1 MIFIAENWEIDGIIS
16 YKMVEDKYW
25 VINWIRFAMIT
36 CLALVSLHVTDITY
50 LDSQR
55 FQSISMYFY
64 LRYRF
69 PENPE
74 RSSFPSCC

>member
-25 VINWIRFAMIT
+25 VINWIRFTMIT

-50 LDSQR
+50 LDSE
-55 FQSISMYFY
+55 ISKYFHVF
-64 LRYRF
+64 LSQVQIPWKSRKK
-69 PENPE
+69 
-74 RSSFPSCC
+74 